1 MPERERRTIKV
12 KCNLCQ
18 SPNVTEYTWHGS
30 TTHMRDHLYD
40 EKGHNLP
47 NAQLSENE
55 EGDYEAECTRKQDR
69 LDRALLAFF
78 LTCSVA
84 FNALTNPQF
93 LYFVH
98 LLCKTHTVPSSYVV
112 SGRILDTEY
121 EKAISQIKME
131 LAKFPGLS
139 VTLDAWAC
147 KAQGYPYLG
156 ELMNVFG
163 AKMRLFS

>member
-1 MPERERRTIKV
+1 M
-12 KCNLCQ
+12 
-18 SPNVTEYTWHGS
+18 
-30 TTHMRDHLYD
+30 
-40 EKGHNLP
+40 
-47 NAQLSENE
+47 
-55 EGDYEAECTRKQDR
+55 
-69 LDRALLAFF
+69 
-78 LTCSVA
+78 LTY
-84 FNALTNPQF
+84 PQF